1 MQLYPGGGGYEKIV
15 PLFYS
20 CKAHNC
26 APLVQIASLFS
37 TAYEF
42 LFREVLSFDIHTN
55 CPGVGGYEQVSE
67 PSAVDCRPCL
77 PVLHSHTFAPFYSRI
92 WTWPW
97 AAKSF
102 KAHSY
107 EKCARKSFRAHS
119 YEIRGLEVP
128 SNHTVTKKGVGYYS
142 RPTVA
147 MPGAARHSQLATR
160 HFLHGLAPGESFA
173 A

>member
-1 MQLYPGGGGYEKIV
+1 MKRSFRSSTPARRTTALLLCKSPLYFQQLTNSFFGKSFPLIFIQIAPGG
-15 PLFYS
+15 
-20 CKAHNC
+20 
-26 APLVQIASLFS
+26 
-37 TAYEF
+37 
-42 LFREVLSFDIHTN
+42 
-55 CPGVGGYEQVSE
+55 GGYEQVSE